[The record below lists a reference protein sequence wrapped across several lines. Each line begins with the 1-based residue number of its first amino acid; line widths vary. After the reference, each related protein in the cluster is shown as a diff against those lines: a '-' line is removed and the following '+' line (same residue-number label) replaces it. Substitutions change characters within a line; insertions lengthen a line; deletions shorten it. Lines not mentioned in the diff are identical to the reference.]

1 MKINFPV
8 IGTNSITDA
17 FLKASNTVEDFQ
29 LKGVYSRSMER
40 AAEYAKKHDAELIF
54 DNLDVHT
61 GVSLICWI

>member
-1 MKINFPV
+1 MKINFAV

-40 AAEYAKKHDAELIF
+40 AAEYEKNI
-54 DNLDVHT
+54 T
-61 GVSLICWI
+61 QS